1 MVVLMTLSPWD
12 KVGLTASPFVQIF
25 QDIGIPA
32 AANILNL
39 VVLVAALS
47 VFNSILYSNSRML
60 YGLAREGNA
69 PKPFGYLSA
78 RGVPLIAT
86 MFSSAIALIIVL
98 MTYLYPSAGE
108 VFMHLLALVVAGLII
123 SWFVIVVT
131 HMKFRRTFTREGRL
145 DELKFKSLLYP
156 VSNYFCIAFLL
167 TMVGVMWFMDSMRT
181 SVIILPFWILFL
193 YITYRI
199 KSRRTIKK

>member
-1 MVVLMTLSPWD
+1 
-12 KVGLTASPFVQIF
+12 
-25 QDIGIPA
+25 
-32 AANILNL
+32 
-39 VVLVAALS
+39 
-47 VFNSILYSNSRML
+47 ML

-69 PKPFGYLSA
+69 PKLFGYLSA

-86 MFSSAIALIIVL
+86 LFSSAIALIIVL

-167 TMVGVMWFMDSMRT
+167 TMVGVMWFM
-181 SVIILPFWILFL
+181 IP
-193 YITYRI
+193 
-199 KSRRTIKK
+199 